1 MQVPV
6 LSIVLCGLAWK
17 GLRKKEIKRHVVT
30 NAVCLAVP
38 VGGSCAK
45 AHTQV
50 VLLNLQVSPARE
62 GALFPIS
69 EEA

>member
-1 MQVPV
+1 MERVKE
-6 LSIVLCGLAWK
+6 K
-17 GLRKKEIKRHVVT
+17 GNKATCSNKCSV
-30 NAVCLAVP
+30 LAVP

-69 EEA
+69 EKA